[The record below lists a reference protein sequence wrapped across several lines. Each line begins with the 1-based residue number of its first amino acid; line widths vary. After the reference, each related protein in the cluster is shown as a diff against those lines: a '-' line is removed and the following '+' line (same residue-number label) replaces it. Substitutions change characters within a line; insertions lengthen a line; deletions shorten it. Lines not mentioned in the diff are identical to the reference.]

1 MSAGQE
7 LTAPPPALFPD
18 RATRTRV
25 EDALTRALL
34 DAGERVAQGSVVPTL
49 ERAALR
55 QELAQFDFATP
66 RALDELLKWT
76 IARLEQGVV
85 HMTCNIHKE
94 MSAYVVVLQNGFYAI
109 PDHKTGAFT
118 INGLPPGNYTIR
130 IWGEQLDETQNARKF
145 TVTVGKGE
153 PMKIAAN

>member
-49 ERAALR
+49 EPAALR
-55 QELAQFDFATP
+55 QELAQFDFVTP

-76 IARLEQGVV
+76 IARLE
-85 HMTCNIHKE
+85 
-94 MSAYVVVLQNGFYAI
+94 
-109 PDHKTGAFT
+109 
-118 INGLPPGNYTIR
+118 
-130 IWGEQLDETQNARKF
+130 
-145 TVTVGKGE
+145 
-153 PMKIAAN
+153 